1 MASIGRDTN
10 GTRRIL
16 FVAPDGTRKTIRLG
30 KVSQRSAE
38 GFKLR
43 VEQLLEVNQLNRP
56 MDSELTQ
63 WASNLEPRTVNRLA
77 AVGLLAVREMKAEIT
92 LGAHVSDY
100 FRKRTDVKQ
109 STLIHWRQAERC
121 LLDYFGASRTLSSIT
136 AGDARDWERWLR
148 TGAARKR
155 LSDAKQFFQDAVSR
169 DTLAK
174 NPFLGLK
181 GAVGS
186 NRERDFFIDRDTAA
200 KVLDACPDAEWR
212 LIFAL
217 SRFGGLRC
225 PSEHLALTWEDVDFD
240 KGRMLIRSS
249 KTEHHEGKGTRVMP
263 IFPELMPH
271 LEAVFDAA
279 DVGAVYVINRY
290 REGNA
295 NLRTQLGRILRRAKV
310 RFWPK
315 LFQNLR
321 ASRAT
326 ELAAEH
332 PAHVAAAWLGHSTL
346 VAAKHYWQVTDSDFE
361 KATNGQKSTEEKAA
375 QNPAQQPHAESR
387 FDSHPATTSHEQ
399 TLVLREFASACEIVH
414 KSSVG
419 LLGLEP
425 RTNGL
430 KVRCSNQLSY
440 SPANILPRL
449 LQWATTCSIGTAASD
464 HWLCQRYQKIC
475 S

>member
-1 MASIGRDTN
+1 MASISRQKN
-10 GTRRIL
+10 GLRL
-16 FVAPDGTRKTIRLG
+16 VQFADLAGERKTIRLG

-38 GFKLR
+38 GIKLR
-43 VEQLLEVNQLNRP
+43 VEQLLEAKCLCRP
-56 MDSELTQ
+56 MENEL
-63 WASNLEPRTVNRLA
+63 ASWVMNLEPLMAKRFA
-77 AVGLLAVREMKAEIT
+77 ACGLIATREANTEIT
-92 LGAHVSDY
+92 LGEHVSNY
-100 FRKRTDVKQ
+100 FRKRTDVKPN
-109 STLIHWRQAERC
+109 TLIHWRQAERC
-121 LLDYFGASRTLSSIT
+121 LIDYFGASRTLSSIT

-148 TGAARKR
+148 TGAARKGRYVEAEVTDGLALNTARKR

-169 DTLAK
+169 DTLVK

-225 PSEHLALTWEDVDFD
+225 PSEHLAMMWEDVDIG

-271 LEAVFDAA
+271 LEAVWDMA
-279 DVGAVYVINRY
+279 DVGTVHVISRY
-290 REGNA
+290 RHDNA
-295 NLRTQLGRILRRAKV
+295 NLRTQLGRILRVAKV
-310 RFWPK
+310 KPWPK

-332 PAHVAAAWLGHSTL
+332 PSHVAAAWLGHSTI
-346 VAAKHYWQVTDSDFE
+346 VAAKHYWQVTDADFE
-361 KATNGQKSTEEKAA
+361 KATKGEGSTEEKALHKA
-375 QNPAQQPHAESR
+375 LQSVHVESR
-387 FDSHPATTSHEQ
+387 FDSQSATVSHEQ
-399 TLVLREFASACEIVH
+399 TPVLPEFASSREIVH
-414 KSSVG
+414 MCLVG
-419 LLGLEP
+419 DTGLEP
-425 RTNGL
+425 VTP
-430 KVRCSNQLSY
+430 SLS
-440 SPANILPRL
+440 S
-449 LQWATTCSIGTAASD
+449 
-464 HWLCQRYQKIC
+464 
-475 S
+475 

>member
-1 MASIGRDTN
+1 MASISRQKN
-10 GTRRIL
+10 GLRL
-16 FVAPDGTRKTIRLG
+16 VQFADLAGERKTIRLG

-38 GFKLR
+38 GIKLR
-43 VEQLLEVNQLNRP
+43 VEQLLEAKCLCRP
-56 MDSELTQ
+56 MENEL
-63 WASNLEPRTVNRLA
+63 ASWVMNLEPLMAKRFA
-77 AVGLLAVREMKAEIT
+77 ACGLIATREANTEIT
-92 LGAHVSDY
+92 LGEHVSNY
-100 FRKRTDVKQ
+100 FRKRTDVKPN
-109 STLIHWRQAERC
+109 TLIHWRQAERC
-121 LLDYFGASRTLSSIT
+121 LIDYFGASRTLSSIT

-148 TGAARKR
+148 TGAARKGRYVEAEVTDGLALNTARKR

-169 DTLAK
+169 DTLVK

-332 PAHVAAAWLGHSTL
+332 PAHVAAAWLGHSTI

-387 FDSHPATTSHEQ
+387 FDSHPATVSHEQ
-399 TLVLREFASACEIVH
+399 TLVLREFASACDTLPMG
-414 KSSVG
+414 G
-419 LLGLEP
+419 LGEEGLEP
-425 RTNGL
+425 PT
-430 KVRCSNQLSY
+430 LSV
-440 SPANILPRL
+440 
-449 LQWATTCSIGTAASD
+449 
-464 HWLCQRYQKIC
+464 
-475 S
+475 